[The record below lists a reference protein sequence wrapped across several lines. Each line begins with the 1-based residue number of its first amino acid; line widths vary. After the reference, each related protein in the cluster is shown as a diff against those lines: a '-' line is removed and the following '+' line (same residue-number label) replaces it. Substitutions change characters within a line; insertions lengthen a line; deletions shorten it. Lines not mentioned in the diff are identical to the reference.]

1 MSRRLIE
8 ETFPLKK
15 VSVDSKHEKHAPRG
29 HICTL
34 HIWPARRPLAACRA
48 VTIATLLPD
57 PADAS
62 DTMKAEYSRIFGSPL
77 PDKQRE
83 DLCELIKSLTRWG
96 DENGK
101 GDWEKKD
108 QKGRWVNKLR
118 IARELILKAYD
129 GRPPKVMDIFAG
141 GGAIPLEAM
150 RLGCKVTANDY
161 NPVAWFILKC
171 TLEYPQRFA
180 GKTHQLPNLNLDET
194 PNLPGGGDLADH
206 VRLWGQW
213 VLENARKELQPYY
226 QAVEDKPTVAYLW
239 ARTIPCQDPRCGGT
253 IPLLKTLWVCTKAEK
268 TLPDTPQNR
277 ARPDFL
283 RLKETRNTTKVII
296 NAKRALQ
303 LHADS
308 HTKRIIFKITAPKR
322 TEDVD
327 EPTMTGRT
335 AICPFCGSQQPGDY
349 IKRCGHES
357 KLNAQMTTVVYQEAY
372 GKEYRSPTP
381 EEINRAEQSS
391 HALDAIANEIP
402 YGSPDEPMQTDAGR
416 WFTVPLYGFRKWS
429 DLFTDRQ
436 LLALMTFVKW
446 TRTASNKMRR
456 CGYSEEWT
464 EAVQAYLTVLVDRVA
479 AYNSTICTWQIYSQK
494 MGNTFTRYTLPI
506 TWDFAEL
513 NPYSNRVGS
522 YYAHIGCVTHVL
534 TNVRAIKPA
543 PIPCVGQQSSRD
555 QVQHTSD
562 AIITDP
568 PYYDAIPYADL
579 SDFFYVWLRRCVGD
593 RFPVQFNDLLTPK
606 TDELVQHSGRFHG
619 DRNVAT
625 AFYEHGMAESFRSA
639 RDSLNDDGRMVI
651 VFAHKDPNA
660 WETLTTAMIESGL
673 VVTTS
678 WPIDTEHGS
687 RMSAQGNASLATSL
701 WIVCR
706 KRLANA
712 GSGRYA
718 EVKHNMQTRVT
729 ERLRYFWDAGIQGP
743 DFVWSAIGPALES
756 YSQYDEVKRHTG
768 EGYEVHEFLAEVR
781 RTVTD
786 FALGKILRGA
796 STDALDD
803 WTRYYLMHEHHFGVG
818 EAPVGEC
825 ILLAQGYGIS
835 LNELMAARI
844 GILKKSSSG
853 STLRLLRHADRRDGR
868 VGGRHASGALPIIDM
883 IHRIMNLW
891 EAGEST
897 QINAYVAA
905 HGLHENNL
913 FKSVI
918 QALIEMSSQGSV
930 EKSLLGTLIKY
941 RPSSTATLG
950 TSNTTVRDEDPQYYI
965 EGVEA

>member
-1 MSRRLIE
+1 
-8 ETFPLKK
+8 
-15 VSVDSKHEKHAPRG
+15 
-29 HICTL
+29 
-34 HIWPARRPLAACRA
+34 
-48 VTIATLLPD
+48 
-57 PADAS
+57 
-62 DTMKAEYSRIFGSPL
+62 
-77 PDKQRE
+77 
-83 DLCELIKSLTRWG
+83 
-96 DENGK
+96 
-101 GDWEKKD
+101 
-108 QKGRWVNKLR
+108 
-118 IARELILKAYD
+118 
-129 GRPPKVMDIFAG
+129 
-141 GGAIPLEAM
+141 
-150 RLGCKVTANDY
+150 
-161 NPVAWFILKC
+161 
-171 TLEYPQRFA
+171 
-180 GKTHQLPNLNLDET
+180 
-194 PNLPGGGDLADH
+194 
-206 VRLWGQW
+206 
-213 VLENARKELQPYY
+213 
-226 QAVEDKPTVAYLW
+226 
-239 ARTIPCQDPRCGGT
+239 
-253 IPLLKTLWVCTKAEK
+253 
-268 TLPDTPQNR
+268 
-277 ARPDFL
+277 
-283 RLKETRNTTKVII
+283 
-296 NAKRALQ
+296 
-303 LHADS
+303 
-308 HTKRIIFKITAPKR
+308 
-322 TEDVD
+322 
-327 EPTMTGRT
+327 
-335 AICPFCGSQQPGDY
+335 
-349 IKRCGHES
+349 
-357 KLNAQMTTVVYQEAY
+357 MTTLVYQEEY
-372 GKEYRSPTP
+372 GKEYRPPTP
-381 EEINRAEQSS
+381 QEVNDADRS
-391 HALDAIANEIP
+391 HDALDAIAREIP
-402 YGSPDEPMQTDAGR
+402 NGLPNEPMPGPETLGFR
-416 WFTVPLYGFRKWS
+416 VPLYGFRKWS
-429 DLFTDRQ
+429 DLFTNRQ

-446 TRTASNKMRR
+446 TRAASDEMRR
-456 CGYSEEWT
+456 RGYSEEWT
-464 EAVQAYLTVLVDRVA
+464 ESVLAYLTILVDRVA
-479 AYNSTICTWQIYSQK
+479 DYSSTICTWNIR
-494 MGNTFTRYTLPI
+494 GEAVRNTFARYALPI
-506 TWDFAEL
+506 TWDFAEP
-513 NPYSNRVGS
+513 NPFSNKGGS
-522 YYAHIGCVTHVL
+522 YLAHLGGVTHVL
-534 TNVRAIKPA
+534 ANVRAIKQA
-543 PIPCVGQQSSRD
+543 PMPCVGLQSSRD
-555 QVQHTSD
+555 QIEHESD

-568 PYYDAIPYADL
+568 PYYDAIPYANL
-579 SDFFYVWLRRCVGD
+579 SDFFYVWLRRCMSD
-593 RFPVQFNDLLTPK
+593 QRPSLFNDILTPK
-606 TDELVQHSGRFHG
+606 SDELVQHSGRFDG
-619 DRNVAT
+619 DRNTAI

-639 RDSLNDDGRMVI
+639 RDSLRNDGRMVI

-660 WETLTTAMIESGL
+660 WETLTTAMIEAGL

-678 WPIDTEHGS
+678 WPIDTEQGS
-687 RMSAQGNASLATSL
+687 RMSAQGKASLATSL

-718 EVKHNMQTRVT
+718 EVKRDMRERVT

-803 WTRYYLMHEHHFGVG
+803 WTRYYLMHKHHFGVG

-918 QALIEMSSQGSV
+918 QALIEMSSQGST
-930 EKSLLGTLIKY
+930 EKSLLGTLINY